1 MKNTPTTEKTA
12 TANTV
17 PQWLNDASQ
26 GTYTAATNLSTAPY
40 TGTGVAGLTPQ
51 QLQAIQMQG
60 GNVGQGQAI
69 AAPAV
74 GGATNAMNFTA
85 PQLSGASVGA
95 DVAGLMNP
103 YQSQVVDAANAELER
118 NRTIQQNSLDAQA
131 AKSHA
136 FGGDRVGV
144 VQALNDRDF
153 NTQKATTTSNL
164 LSSGYD
170 KALATALGIGQGNQ
184 NASIAGAGINLQ
196 GTNALAGLG
205 KQFQDMNYADVT
217 GLLTTGGVQ
226 QQNDQ
231 AKATFD
237 YNEFLRQQ
245 QAALQ
250 KQQAMQGAVSGAR
263 TDTNTDST
271 TTKDSY
277 SNPLA
282 QIAGLGLGAASLF
295 GTGGLS
301 ALAMPGLLGGSGAA
315 MGAMQVGNQFFPQ
328 YK

>member
-1 MKNTPTTEKTA
+1 MKNTPTTEKTS
-12 TANTV
+12 TTNSV
-17 PQWLNDASQ
+17 PQWLQDAS
-26 GTYTAATNLSTAPY
+26 AANVNYASNLSTAPY

-51 QLQAIQMQG
+51 QLQAIQAQG
-60 GNVGQGQAI
+60 QNVGVGQGI
-69 AAPAV
+69 AAPAI

-85 PQLSGASVGA
+85 PQLTAAGVGA
-95 DVAGLMNP
+95 DVTGLMNP
-103 YQSQVVDAANAELER
+103 YQSQVVDAANYELER
-118 NRTIQQNSLDAQA
+118 QRTLQQQKLDAQA
-131 AKSHA
+131 TASHA
-136 FGGDRVGV
+136 FGGDRAGV

-153 NTQKATTTSNL
+153 NTQKASTTSNL
-164 LSSGYD
+164 LSSGYSE
-170 KALATALGIGQGNQ
+170 ALKTALSIGQGNQ
-184 NASIAGAGINLQ
+184 NAAISGAGVNLA

-205 KQFQDMNYADVT
+205 SQFQDMNTKDVQ

-250 KQQAMQGAVSGAR
+250 KSQAMDAATSGAR
-263 TDTNTDST
+263 VTTTSDGT

-277 SNPLA
+277 TNPLA

-301 ALAMPGLLGGSGAA
+301 GIAGLLGGAGGTAGV
-315 MGAMQVGNQFFPQ
+315 MNVGSQFFP
-328 YK
+328 KFS